1 MTRDNSK
8 PKTADIG
15 AAAIPAFGV
24 LANADPAANA
34 MAWVRA
40 LETFFEI
47 EPMPSNESDPV
58 QAEIES
64 YAIGPILF
72 GRARAGGQRFR
83 RSSATV
89 ARSGVDHMIVQLY
102 VAGSFEGVA
111 GMSPVS
117 VRAGDICVF
126 DLAQTLETVA
136 TPFENLT
143 LVVPHAM
150 IDWRLAR
157 PDILHGLVLPHE
169 SALAGML
176 GRHFQTLF
184 ALAPR
189 MTVEE
194 SYAVAEATVGLI
206 VACLRGEVER
216 RDLAL
221 GGAAAASLIRV
232 RQYIETKLKS
242 ADLSAETVA
251 EHFGMSRSALY
262 RLFAPLGGIAE
273 YIRARR
279 LHRAL
284 FDLAAPDT
292 RGARVSE
299 VARRWKLGTETSF
312 TRAFKAAYGITPSAA
327 REAALVGSPRRDAN
341 RSEPTLTRWM
351 REMAAPARAEREDAG
366 READ

>member
-1 MTRDNSK
+1 MSG
-8 PKTADIG
+8 ADDHPRTI
-15 AAAIPAFGV
+15 AIPVFGV
-24 LANADPAANA
+24 SADADPATNA
-34 MAWVRA
+34 AAWGRA

-47 EPMPSNESDPV
+47 EPLPTDGRDSFS
-58 QAEIES
+58 AEIES
-64 YAIGPILF
+64 YAMGPILF

-83 RSSATV
+83 RTSATI

-102 VAGSFEGVA
+102 VDGGFDGTAGV
-111 GMSPVS
+111 SPVS
-117 VRAGDICVF
+117 VQAGDICVF
-126 DLAQTLETVA
+126 DLAQTLETIA

-150 IDWRLAR
+150 IDWRLPR
-157 PDILHGLVLPHE
+157 PDILHGLVLPRE
-169 SALAGML
+169 SALAGLL

-194 SYAVAEATVGLI
+194 SHAVAEATVGLI
-206 VACLRGEVER
+206 VACMRGEVER

-221 GGAAAASLIRV
+221 GGTAAASLIRV
-232 RQYIETKLKS
+232 RLYIEKNLTS
-242 ADLSAETVA
+242 ADLSAESVA
-251 EHFGMSRSALY
+251 NHFGMSRSSLY
-262 RLFAPLGGIAE
+262 RLFASLGGIAE

-284 FDLAAPDT
+284 FDLATPDT

-327 REAALVGSPRRDAN
+327 REAALVGGPRRDAD
-341 RSEPTLTRWM
+341 RSEPALTRWM
-351 REMAAPARAEREDAG
+351 REMAAPRTERGDADACV
-366 READ
+366 ESD